1 MDDIKAQFVDSISMV
16 LHGTFARQLE
26 DGFVDDAEIASILK
40 HINRELSF
48 LDLTEGEYLKSVS
61 SN

>member
-1 MDDIKAQFVDSISMV
+1 MDDIKAQFVGSISVV
-16 LHGTFARQLE
+16 LHRTFSRQLE
-26 DGFVDDAEIASILK
+26 DGFVDDAEIASILN
-40 HINRELSF
+40 HINRELTF